1 MNQITLIALVTLVV
15 LILVTL
21 IIIPVTKLMF
31 NIAVTVIPFIIGAI
45 GAYFIYRRVLKRI
58 RR

>member
-1 MNQITLIALVTLVV
+1 MNQITLIALVTLAV
-15 LILVTL
+15 LILATL

-31 NIAVTVIPFIIGAI
+31 NIAVTVVPFIIVTI

-58 RR
+58 RG

>member
-1 MNQITLIALVTLVV
+1 MNQITLIALVTLAI
-15 LILVTL
+15 LIMATF

-31 NIAVTVIPFIIGAI
+31 NVAVTVVPFIIVAF
-45 GAYFIYRRVLKRI
+45 GAYFIYRRVLKMI